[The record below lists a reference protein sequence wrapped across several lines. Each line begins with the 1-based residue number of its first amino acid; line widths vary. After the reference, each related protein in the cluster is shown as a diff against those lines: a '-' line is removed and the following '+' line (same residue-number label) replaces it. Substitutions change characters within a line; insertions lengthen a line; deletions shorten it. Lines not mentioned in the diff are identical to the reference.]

1 MFRNNTKDTK
11 ELILKIAMQV
21 FAKYGFQ
28 KPQLMIVAN
37 AAFRSKGSVHY
48 YFKIRM
54 SYF

>member
-28 KPQLMIVAN
+28 KPQLMIVPTLHSDQKVQ
-37 AAFRSKGSVHY
+37 FTIISK
-48 YFKIRM
+48 
-54 SYF
+54 